1 MKDVD
6 SCQNSENM
14 EMKYCRK
21 SEFQYI
27 KPNYVKEGRI
37 WEVEQGFYSPND
49 SSKYHTTIR
58 NFQKQT
64 RKTPESKE
72 NNEVGV
78 HGSDKGRH

>member
-1 MKDVD
+1 M
-6 SCQNSENM
+6 
-14 EMKYCRK
+14 
-21 SEFQYI
+21 
-27 KPNYVKEGRI
+27 
-37 WEVEQGFYSPND
+37 EQGFYSPND

-78 HGSDKGRH
+78 HGSDKGRHWITAKYFKKMVLLRDAEASNDD